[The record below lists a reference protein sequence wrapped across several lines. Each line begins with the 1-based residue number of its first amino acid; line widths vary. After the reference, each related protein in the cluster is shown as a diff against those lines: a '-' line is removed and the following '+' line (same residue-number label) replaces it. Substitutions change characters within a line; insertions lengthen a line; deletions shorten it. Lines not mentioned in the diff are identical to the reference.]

1 MIETNNQLNAEQL
14 NEELCAFLDASPSP
28 FHAVSSM
35 VAILKKAGFSELD
48 EADKWQL
55 EIGSK
60 HFVVRN
66 GSSIIAFIVGSNDI
80 AKSGLRL
87 VGAHTDSPCLMIKP
101 QPDLDKSGYSQ
112 LAVEVYGGA
121 LLNPWFDRDLSM
133 AGRLVYKNAEVN
145 LRQKLV
151 NFEQPIAVI
160 PSLAIHLDPEANKGR
175 TVNPQTDIT
184 PVIGLSKEGDKSQ
197 DFLQILQQHFLQA
210 KEQVMD
216 FELCLYDTQ
225 PAALIGLDKEFLTS
239 ARLDNLLSC
248 YIATRSLVEADNTN
262 TCIIAC
268 NDHEEVGSVSAI
280 GADGPFLESVV
291 ARIVAARTSAG
302 QSHVVNRSL
311 LISSDNAHGVHPN
324 FSNKHDDLHLP
335 KLNGGP
341 SIKTNVKQRY
351 ASNSATA
358 SLFKQF
364 CQQVNVPAQQFVSR
378 NDMGC
383 GSTIGPITSSRLGIP
398 TVDVGIPQLAM
409 HSCREIIG
417 SKDPVRLSK
426 VLKAFFDRSDLAIEL
441 E

>member
-1 MIETNNQLNAEQL
+1 MVEKDNQFNAEIF
-14 NEELCAFLDASPSP
+14 NTELCAFLDASPSP
-28 FHAVSSM
+28 FHAVASM
-35 VAILKKAGFSELD
+35 ISMLEQAGFSALD
-48 EADKWQL
+48 EADDWQL
-55 EIGSK
+55 VSGSK
-60 HFVVRN
+60 HYVVRN
-66 GSSIIAFIVGSNDI
+66 GSSIVAFVVGSNDI
-80 AKSGLRL
+80 AQSGLRM

-101 QPDLDKSGYSQ
+101 QPDLDKSGCSQ

-121 LLNPWFDRDLSM
+121 LLNPWFDRDLSV
-133 AGRLVYKNAEVN
+133 AGRLVYKNTKGN

-160 PSLAIHLDPEANKGR
+160 PSLAIHLDREANKGR

-184 PVIGLSKEGDKSQ
+184 PVIGLSNGDKKAQ
-197 DFLQILQQHFLQA
+197 DFVQILQQQFLQA

-248 YIATRSLVEADNTN
+248 FIAARSLVEADHTN

-268 NDHEEVGSVSAI
+268 NDHEEVGSVSAV

-291 ARIVAARTSAG
+291 ARIVSA
-302 QSHVVNRSL
+302 QTKSTHAHVINRSL
-311 LISSDNAHGVHPN
+311 LISSDNAHAVHPN
-324 FSNKHDDLHLP
+324 YPQKHDDVHLP

-351 ASNSATA
+351 ATNSATA
-358 SLFKQF
+358 SLFKEF
-364 CQQVNVPAQQFVSR
+364 CQQANVPVQQFVSR

-383 GSTIGPITSSRLGIP
+383 GSTIGPITSSRLGVP
-398 TVDVGIPQLAM
+398 TVDIGIPQLAM

-417 SKDPVRLSK
+417 SQDPLRLSK
-426 VLKAFFDRSDLAIEL
+426 VLKAFFDTLDLRIED

>member
-1 MIETNNQLNAEQL
+1 MVEKDNQFNAEIF
-14 NEELCAFLDASPSP
+14 NTELCAFLDASPSP
-28 FHAVSSM
+28 FHAVTSM
-35 VAILKKAGFSELD
+35 ISMLEQAGFSALD
-48 EADKWQL
+48 EADDWQL
-55 EIGSK
+55 VSGSK
-60 HFVVRN
+60 HYVVRN
-66 GSSIIAFIVGSNDI
+66 GSSIVAFVVGSNDL
-80 AKSGLRL
+80 AQSGLRM

-101 QPDLDKSGYSQ
+101 QPDLDNSGYSQ

-121 LLNPWFDRDLSM
+121 LLNPWFDRDLSV
-133 AGRLVYKNAEVN
+133 AGRLVYKNAKGN

-160 PSLAIHLDPEANKGR
+160 PSLAIHLDREANKGR
-175 TVNPQTDIT
+175 TVNPQADIT
-184 PVIGLSKEGDKSQ
+184 PVIGLSNGDKKAQ
-197 DFLQILQQHFLQA
+197 DFVQILQQQFLQA

-248 YIATRSLVEADNTN
+248 FIAARSLVEADHSN

-268 NDHEEVGSVSAI
+268 NDHEEVGSVSAV

-291 ARIVAARTSAG
+291 ARIVSA
-302 QSHVVNRSL
+302 QTESTYAHVINRSL

-324 FSNKHDDLHLP
+324 FANKHDDVHLP

-351 ASNSATA
+351 ATNSATA
-358 SLFKQF
+358 SLFKEF
-364 CQQVNVPAQQFVSR
+364 CQQANVPFQQFVSR

-383 GSTIGPITSSRLGIP
+383 GSTIGPITSSRLGVP
-398 TVDVGIPQLAM
+398 TVDIGIPQLAM

-417 SKDPVRLSK
+417 SQDPLRLSK
-426 VLKAFFDRSDLAIEL
+426 VLKAFFETSDLRIED

>member
-1 MIETNNQLNAEQL
+1 MVQTDNQFNAEL
-14 NEELCAFLDASPSP
+14 FNEELCAFLDASPSP

-35 VAILKKAGFSELD
+35 VAILKEAGFSALD
-48 EADKWQL
+48 EADDWQL
-55 EIGSK
+55 EPGSK
-60 HFVVRN
+60 HYIVRN
-66 GSSIIAFIVGSNDI
+66 GSSIVAFIVGSNDL
-80 AKSGLRL
+80 AESGLRL

-121 LLNPWFDRDLSM
+121 LLNPWFDRDLSV
-133 AGRLVYKNAEVN
+133 AGRLVYKNAKGN
-145 LRQKLV
+145 LQQKLV
-151 NFEQPIAVI
+151 NFEQPMAVI
-160 PSLAIHLDPEANKGR
+160 PSLAIHLDREANKGR

-184 PVIGLSKEGDKSQ
+184 PVIGISSGGDKSQ
-197 DFLQILQQHFLQA
+197 DFVKILQQQFLQT

-225 PAALIGLDKEFLTS
+225 PAALIGLDKEFLSS

-248 YIATRSLVEADNTN
+248 FIAARSLVKADITN

-268 NDHEEVGSVSAI
+268 NDHEEVGSVSAV
-280 GADGPFLESVV
+280 GADSPFLESVV
-291 ARIVAARTSAG
+291 ARIVAARTSVS
-302 QSHVVNRSL
+302 QFHVLNRSL
-311 LISSDNAHGVHPN
+311 LISSDNTHGVHPN
-324 FSNKHDDLHLP
+324 YAHKHDDGHLP
-335 KLNGGP
+335 TLNAGP
-341 SIKTNVKQRY
+341 AIKTNVKQRY
-351 ASNSATA
+351 ATNSATA

-364 CQQVNVPAQQFVSR
+364 CQQVEVPVQQFVSR
-378 NDMGC
+378 NDIAC

-398 TVDVGIPQLAM
+398 TVDIGIPQLAM

-426 VLKAFFDRSDLAIEL
+426 VLKVFFDRPDIAIEL

>member
-1 MIETNNQLNAEQL
+1 MVEKDNQFNAEIF
-14 NEELCAFLDASPSP
+14 NTELCAFLDASPSP
-28 FHAVSSM
+28 FHAVASM
-35 VAILKKAGFSELD
+35 ISMLEQAGFSALD

-55 EIGSK
+55 VSGSK
-60 HFVVRN
+60 HYVVRN
-66 GSSIIAFIVGSNDI
+66 GSSIVAFVVGSNDI
-80 AKSGLRL
+80 AQSGLRM

-101 QPDLDKSGYSQ
+101 QPDLDKSGCSQ

-121 LLNPWFDRDLSM
+121 LLNPWFDRDLSV
-133 AGRLVYKNAEVN
+133 AGRLVYKNAKGN

-160 PSLAIHLDPEANKGR
+160 PSLAIHLDREANKGR

-184 PVIGLSKEGDKSQ
+184 PIIGLGNGDKKAQ
-197 DFLQILQQHFLQA
+197 DFVQILQQQFLQA
-210 KEQVMD
+210 KEQIMD

-248 YIATRSLVEADNTN
+248 FIATRSLTEADHTN

-268 NDHEEVGSVSAI
+268 NDHEEVGSVSAV

-291 ARIVAARTSAG
+291 ARIVSA
-302 QSHVVNRSL
+302 QTESTHAHVINRSL
-311 LISSDNAHGVHPN
+311 LISSDNAHAVHPN
-324 FSNKHDDLHLP
+324 YPQKHDDVHLP

-341 SIKTNVKQRY
+341 SIKTNVEQRY
-351 ASNSATA
+351 ATNSATA
-358 SLFKQF
+358 SLFKEF
-364 CQQVNVPAQQFVSR
+364 CQQANVPVQQFVSR

-383 GSTIGPITSSRLGIP
+383 GSTIGPITSSRLGVP
-398 TVDVGIPQLAM
+398 TVDIGIPQLAM

-417 SKDPVRLSK
+417 AQDPLRLSK
-426 VLKAFFDRSDLAIEL
+426 VLKAFFDTSDIRIEH